1 MTLKALLGP
10 KQALGK
16 RSLRRTRNLV
26 LCMAL
31 VLFGCVTTGPTP
43 QQQIDAVHARPVCC
57 ASPREFPWRNLD
69 IGVEQKVAIGMEA
82 PVSTFAYEDRDFG
95 RSYFAAFALPASDRP
110 YRLIVS
116 SQLVERT
123 FYPLVLFY
131 DRDFKPIK
139 LWGAPD
145 FPWEERTMTEG
156 RRVEGSGV
164 ILPADEARY
173 FVIFTGESFVRN
185 GRIRFES
192 PERWMGIAPIRGA
205 PSQQLVEPGSSTGE
219 VRIALRAVP

>member
-1 MTLKALLGP
+1 MTSEALLRP
-10 KQALGK
+10 KQVLGK
-16 RSLRRTRNLV
+16 RSLRRTRHLV

-31 VLFGCVTTGPTP
+31 AVFGCMTTGPTP
-43 QQQIDAVHARPVCC
+43 QQQIDAVHARAVCC
-57 ASPREFPWRNLD
+57 ASPREFVWRDLD
-69 IGVEQKVAIGMEA
+69 IGAEQKVVIGMEA
-82 PVSTFAYEDRDFG
+82 PVFTFAHEDSEFG
-95 RSYFAAFALPASDRP
+95 RSHFAAFALPASNRP
-110 YRLIVS
+110 YRLTVS
-116 SQLVERT
+116 SRLAERT

-139 LWGAPD
+139 LWGAQD

-156 RRVEGSGV
+156 RRVEGTGV
-164 ILPADEARY
+164 IPPADEARY
-173 FVIFTGESFVRN
+173 FAVFTGESFVRN